1 MKKSKNFR
9 LSIAVIGLIVFFSSL
24 LYNYLYQSHKDVE
37 TTPAFFTGNSI
48 EFHQQFNTDYSIVFT
63 KTIEIT
69 GKVTSVV
76 SEGFILDG
84 TIYCQLQPNQKMPS
98 TSQMVSVKGTVIGY
112 DDLLNE
118 LKLNE
123 CILK

>member
-1 MKKSKNFR
+1 MKKSKTLR
-9 LSIAVIGLIVFFSSL
+9 LSIVIIGLIALFCFL
-24 LYNYLYQSHKDVE
+24 LYSYLYQPHKSVQ
-37 TTPAFFTGNSI
+37 TTPAFFSGHSV
-48 EFHQQFNTDYSIVFT
+48 EFHEQFNTDYSILLT
-63 KTIEIT
+63 KTVEIT

-76 SEGFILDG
+76 DKGFILDE